1 MDLKPEDLISNPWVP
16 GFLGAL
22 LGQRALGPAGV
33 MVRLGY
39 LASSWGAATLF
50 GPLLARYLGATGDA
64 TAEAAVIGFVGAFG
78 IVIFDSALRW
88 AKSAEAPDL
97 LARVENALK
106 ALRGVG
112 K

>member
-1 MDLKPEDLISNPWVP
+1 MDLKPDDLIGNPWVP

-22 LGQRALGPAGV
+22 LGQRALGPSGWV
-33 MVRLGY
+33 VRLGY

-64 TAEAAVIGFVGAFG
+64 TASAAVIGFVGAFG
-78 IVIFDSALRW
+78 IVIFDSVLRW

-97 LARVENALK
+97 LARVVNALQ

>member
-1 MDLKPEDLISNPWVP
+1 MDLRPDDLIP

-22 LGQRALGPAGV
+22 LGQRALGPSGV
-33 MVRLGY
+33 LVRLGY

-50 GPLLARYLGATGDA
+50 GPLLARYLGAAGDS
-64 TAEAAVIGFVGAFG
+64 TAYAAVIGFVGAFG
-78 IVIFDSALRW
+78 IVIFDSLLRW

-97 LARVENALK
+97 LARVVDALN
-106 ALRGVG
+106 ALRGAG

>member
-1 MDLKPEDLISNPWVP
+1 MDLKPDDLIGNPWVP

-22 LGQRALGPAGV
+22 LGQRALGPAGL

-97 LARVENALK
+97 LGRLVNALNALK
-106 ALRGVG
+106 GAG

>member
-1 MDLKPEDLISNPWVP
+1 MDLKPDDLIGNPWVP

-97 LARVENALK
+97 LARVVNALQ